1 MTSIPKEDERTPGP
15 MKYWFDTEFVEDGR
29 TIDLMSIGVVAEDG
43 REYYAEIEECDLSR
57 ADDWVKANVIVH
69 LTGEK
74 KPRAVVRD
82 ELLAFM
88 GKKPEIWAYYADY
101 DWIALCQLFGRMI
114 DLPDGWPMF
123 CRDLKQ
129 LAGDTPLIKQEGTE
143 HHALADARWT
153 REAWLALN
161 GSFNSLR
168 EALAN
173 LVNAKAL
180 SGVRSLVAGW
190 NGEDKPERYER
201 HPSRLG
207 ARIETTCG
215 RIYEL
220 DELLTAARAALSG
233 VSRYDNISGKQAA
246 NSPDVT
252 EPAHGGVPDNDR
264 HHSKNDN
271 ERLREIE
278 AAARAYMNAVE
289 REVIPE
295 GDMLTTTTWHRL
307 TDALSGVTQPA
318 TSTAANDVLAERER
332 QKSVEGWTPEH
343 DDTHTRGEMAVA
355 AACYAAPR
363 SVMMTGS
370 IKAIKDNAFR
380 LIWPWSPVWWKPR
393 NTRRNLVRAAA
404 LLIAEIERLDRAEV
418 EKISTD
424 TDAVLK

>member
-168 EALAN
+168 EALD
-173 LVNAKAL
+173 LCDGLIGCQVRE
-180 SGVRSLVAGW
+180 GVINS
-190 NGEDKPERYER
+190 
-201 HPSRLG
+201 
-207 ARIETTCG
+207 I
-215 RIYEL
+215 
-220 DELLTAARAALSG
+220 DELKIIQRTAR
-233 VSRYDNISGKQAA
+233 
-246 NSPDVT
+246 
-252 EPAHGGVPDNDR
+252 
-264 HHSKNDN
+264 
-271 ERLREIE
+271 
-278 AAARAYMNAVE
+278 
-289 REVIPE
+289 
-295 GDMLTTTTWHRL
+295 
-307 TDALSGVTQPA
+307 DALSGVTQPA
-318 TSTAANDVLAERER
+318 SP
-332 QKSVEGWTPEH
+332 WTPEMKWAAM
-343 DDTHTRGEMAVA
+343 DIAQAV
-355 AACYAAPR
+355 C
-363 SVMMTGS
+363 
-370 IKAIKDNAFR
+370 D
-380 LIWPWSPVWWKPR
+380 
-393 NTRRNLVRAAA
+393 LVETLR
-404 LLIAEIERLDRAEV
+404 EIEKQCIQADDPEHHTLSLVKHMARNALKRFSQPSTEV

-424 TDAVLK
+424 TEVLK